1 MFVFQVEI
9 VLNFFPGD
17 HSTADKYKRFVQKLT
32 KVMFVLIIMM
42 IIYMLTLFVLMII
55 MINKVMRMRLMRMIM
70 RMRMMTDGNWK
81 FAKGTCNAMWWHSAP
96 HSR

>member
-1 MFVFQVEI
+1 MNILFVFQVEI

-32 KVMFVLIIMM
+32 KVMFVLIMMM
-42 IIYMLTLFVLMII
+42 IIFMLTLFVLMII
-55 MINKVMRMRLMRMIM
+55 MINKVMRMRL
-70 RMRMMTDGNWK
+70 MRMMTDGNWK

>member
-1 MFVFQVEI
+1 MNILFVFQVEI

-32 KVMFVLIIMM
+32 KVMFVLIM
-42 IIYMLTLFVLMII
+42 MII
-55 MINKVMRMRLMRMIM
+55 MINKVMRMIL

>member
-1 MFVFQVEI
+1 MNILFVFQVEI

-32 KVMFVLIIMM
+32 KVIFLLIMM
-42 IIYMLTLFVLMII
+42 RIIVIMLTLFVLMII
-55 MINKVMRMRLMRMIM
+55 MINKVMRMILK
-70 RMRMMTDGNWK
+70 MRMMTDGNWK

>member
-32 KVMFVLIIMM
+32 KVMFVLIMMM
-42 IIYMLTLFVLMII
+42 IIIMKTLFVLFYDEDDEDAENVGCGID
-55 MINKVMRMRLMRMIM
+55 KL
-70 RMRMMTDGNWK
+70 
-81 FAKGTCNAMWWHSAP
+81 
-96 HSR
+96 